1 MMSENERAEFR
12 QKLREGL
19 TRSRYKL
26 IREKALRNEDII
38 EGDYKGGIIE
48 VSAREL
54 LKKLYNE
61 DIVVLTDDKPRQ

>member
-26 IREKALRNEDII
+26 IREKALRNENII
-38 EGDYKGGIIE
+38 EGDYKGGIRE